1 MDEDAPEVEMR
12 RHILAIFLSLAGALT
27 SGAIFLAS
35 LIHQLELVE
44 VAASVLTSLQVFF
57 LSATL
62 ADVLERKKKPNAARS
77 SWVIVFTV
85 LLIAFYSFTRYF
97 R

>member
-1 MDEDAPEVEMR
+1 MDEDAPEVDMR
-12 RHILAIFLSLAGALT
+12 QHILAIFLSLAGAAT
-27 SGAIFLAS
+27 SGGIFLAS
-35 LIHQLELVE
+35 LMHQFAWVE

-57 LSATL
+57 LSSTV
-62 ADVLERKKKPNAARS
+62 ADVLERKKKPNAVRS
-77 SWVIVFTV
+77 SWVIVFAV